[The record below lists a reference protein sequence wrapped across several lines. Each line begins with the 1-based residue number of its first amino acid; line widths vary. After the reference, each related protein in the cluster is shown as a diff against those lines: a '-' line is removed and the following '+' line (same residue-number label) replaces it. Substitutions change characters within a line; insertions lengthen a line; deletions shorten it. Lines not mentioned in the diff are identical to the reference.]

1 MRPVASKQ
9 NPLRNPLNELLGTAS
24 HVRLL
29 RVFANETDEP
39 LTASDIAA
47 HARLTTR
54 GTRKALKR
62 LLQSG
67 FVLRVGGGRRHQYE
81 LNRSDKLIKALLK
94 LFQTEKN
101 RYEALLNSIKKELEK
116 PVPYPRSA
124 WIQELP
130 NEYGDPLVIGVLHET
145 KRLANYIHRLRTQ
158 LNRVEQNFDLTIE
171 LYGYT
176 KADVPKLNAD
186 EVTLLF
192 GIMPFPDKYIIEMHT
207 KPSTHKEK
215 DLHMLELSHKLAEA
229 IENDTS
235 LVRRAKELV
244 QRMLKKDHGSANKDI
259 AEWRDILESYSI
271 RRLSRFLTSTSERA
285 NRLRQSNP
293 LFAILSPD
301 ERNQLLNGLGGDR

>member
-1 MRPVASKQ
+1 MRPVASEQ
-9 NPLRNPLNELLGTAS
+9 NPLRNPLNELLGTPA

-29 RVFANETDEP
+29 RVLANETDEP

-47 HARLTTR
+47 RAGLTTR
-54 GTRKALKR
+54 GTHKALKR

-81 LNRSDKLIKALLK
+81 LNRSDKLVKALLK
-94 LFQTEKN
+94 LFQAEKN
-101 RYEALLNSIKKELEK
+101 RYEALLSSIKKELEK
-116 PVPYPRSA
+116 PIPYPRSA

-130 NEYGDPLVIGVLHET
+130 SEYGDPLVIGVLHET

-158 LNRVEQNFDLTIE
+158 LNQVERNFDLTIE
-171 LYGYT
+171 VNGYT
-176 KADVPKLNAD
+176 KADVPSLNAD

-192 GIMPFPDKYIIEMHT
+192 GIMPFLDKYIREMHT

-215 DLHMLELSHKLAEA
+215 DKHMLELSRKLAEA
-229 IENDTS
+229 IEHDAS
-235 LVRRAKELV
+235 LVRRAKEKV
-244 QRMLKKDHGSANKDI
+244 QRMLKKDHGSATKDI
-259 AEWRDILESYSI
+259 EEWRDILESYSI

-293 LFAILSPD
+293 LFAILSPN
-301 ERNQLLNGLGGDR
+301 ERNRLLNGLGGDR

>member
-1 MRPVASKQ
+1 MRPVASEQ

-47 HARLTTR
+47 HAGLTTR

-62 LLQSG
+62 LLHSG

-94 LFQTEKN
+94 LFQAEKN

-158 LNRVEQNFDLTIE
+158 LNRVERNFDLTIE

-176 KADVPKLNAD
+176 KADVPRLNAD

-192 GIMPFPDKYIIEMHT
+192 GIMPFPDKYILEMHT

-244 QRMLKKDHGSANKDI
+244 QRMLKKDHGSATKDI

>member
-1 MRPVASKQ
+1 MRPVASEQ
-9 NPLRNPLNELLGTAS
+9 NPLRNPLNELLGTAA

-29 RVFANETDEP
+29 RVLANETDEP

-47 HARLTTR
+47 HAGLTTR

-94 LFQTEKN
+94 LFQAEKN
-101 RYEALLNSIKKELEK
+101 RYEALLSSIKKELEN
-116 PVPYPRSA
+116 PVPYPRSV

-130 NEYGDPLVIGVLHET
+130 NEFGDPLVIGVLHET

-158 LNRVEQNFDLTIE
+158 LNRVERNFDLTIE
-171 LYGYT
+171 LNGYT
-176 KADVPKLNAD
+176 KADVPSLNAD

-192 GIMPFPDKYIIEMHT
+192 GIMPFPDKYIREMHT

-215 DLHMLELSHKLAEA
+215 DQHMLQLSHELAEA
-229 IENDTS
+229 IEHDTS
-235 LVRRAKELV
+235 LVRRAKEHV
-244 QRMLKKDHGSANKDI
+244 HRMLKKDHGSATKDI
-259 AEWRDILESYSI
+259 EEWRDILESYSI

-293 LFAILSPD
+293 LFAVLSPD